1 MDTQL
6 SDLSVQ
12 QLLTLNRQ
20 LLNELKCRGIVRTGN
35 APAGDWA
42 ELLVAKA
49 FGGELAPNSE
59 KSYDVLTPDNQRL
72 QVKARMLDPAKAG
85 SNTLSA
91 IRTWDFDQ
99 LVVVL
104 FHPDTFT
111 VSSASSIPTTSAQP
125 HAKHSAHTNAWILR
139 PTPDLMALGDDITA
153 KLTATAA
160 AL

>member
-1 MDTQL
+1 MDI
-6 SDLSVQ
+6 DLATLPVQ
-12 QLLTLNRQ
+12 QLLTLDRQ
-20 LLNELKCRGIVRTGN
+20 ILNELRRRQIVRTGN
-35 APAGDWA
+35 SPVGDWA

-72 QVKARMLDPAKAG
+72 QVKARMLDPTKVG

-104 FHPDTFT
+104 FDPDTFT
-111 VSSASSIPTTSAQP
+111 VSSASSVPTASAQP

-139 PTPDLMALGDDITA
+139 PTPDLMALGDDITN
-153 KLTATAA
+153 KLTHIAA